1 MYSKK
6 VSRTNNSK
14 KYNSRITKKNNKP
27 KTHSYLIK
35 QEFLEDKIPLTYT
48 KKIQLFEKEFEERSN
63 WKKYDVNKPSTP
75 IDFLYMDGKYLVDK
89 SLWKYNK
96 VLSSSV
102 DMGTD
107 NHSISDKYKLIENLK
122 KTNINRKHLLEQT
135 FINLYEIYKNPSKLG
150 SYKSLFN
157 KYKVLIFKP
166 IHGIK
171 GQYMQTFD
179 NFNNFKKFT
188 MNLISRMYHKLKNFD
203 PQEYNKMG
211 IEKKYKTYNIE
222 WVLQEYIINP
232 LLFKERKFHMRGYFV
247 YYKPEKAPK
256 EGYIL
261 NNMTLFTAKDPYKTS
276 DVGNKDIHDTHYKN
290 TMVGVSF
297 YNDISDM
304 IGPEKTTLIMNQIVH
319 IFKNVLKV
327 INAKC
332 FEDSQNCFQI
342 FGFDAMITD
351 DFNVKIIETNYMPG
365 SPRIEVLQN
374 IMTEIVDPLFKPE
387 IKPEIH
393 QNTQH
398 NTQNN
403 KTKDTYH
410 FIKL

>member
-1 MYSKK
+1 MLSKK
-6 VSRTNNSK
+6 ITRTHTNK
-14 KYNSRITKKNNKP
+14 KTKKNTQ
-27 KTHSYLIK
+27 THKHTKKNTHYSYLIK
-35 QEFLEDKIPLTYT
+35 QEFLNDKIPLTNT
-48 KKIQLFEKEFEERSN
+48 PKIDIFKKEFQKRGN
-63 WKKYDVNKPSTP
+63 WIPYDESTPNKP
-75 IDFLYMDGKYLVDK
+75 IDFLYMDGKYIVDK

-96 VLSSSV
+96 IISSSV
-102 DMGTD
+102 DMASD

-122 KTNINRKHLLEQT
+122 NKTNINTKHILNQR
-135 FINLYEIYKNPSKLG
+135 FINLYNIYKNPSSLVT
-150 SYKSLFN
+150 YKPLFD
-157 KYKVLIFKP
+157 KYTVLIFKP

-171 GQYMQTFD
+171 GQDMQTFD
-179 NFNNFKKFT
+179 NFNNFKKFVT
-188 MNLISRMYHKLKNFD
+188 NLVTRMQHKLKHFNQ
-203 PQEYNKMG
+203 QEYNKMG
-211 IEKKYKTYNIE
+211 IEKRYKTYNIE

-232 LLFKERKFHMRGYFV
+232 LLYKQRKFHMRGYFI
-247 YYKPEKAPK
+247 YYNPEKGHK

-290 TMVGVSF
+290 TMVGISF

-304 IGPEKTTLIMNQIVH
+304 IGPEKTKDIMNQVVH

-332 FEDSQNCFQI
+332 FEDSKNCFQI

-374 IMTEIVDPLFKPE
+374 IMTEIVDPLFKPK
-387 IKPEIH
+387 IKPEM
-393 QNTQH
+393 QENTQ
-398 NTQNN
+398 
-403 KTKDTYH
+403 DFIPYH

>member
-6 VSRTNNSK
+6 ISRTHNSK

-35 QEFLEDKIPLTYT
+35 QEYLEDKIPLTDT
-48 KKIQLFEKEFEERSN
+48 KKIQLFEKEFQQRGN
-63 WKKYDVNKPSTP
+63 WEKYTESKDNKPSTP
-75 IDFLYMDGKYLVDK
+75 IDFLYMDGKYFFDK

-102 DMGTD
+102 DMATD
-107 NHSISDKYKLIENLK
+107 NNSISDKYKLIENLR
-122 KTNINRKHLLEQT
+122 KTNINRKHLLDQT
-135 FINLYEIYKNPSKLG
+135 FINLYDIYKNPSKLG
-150 SYKSLFN
+150 SYKYLFN

-171 GQYMQTFD
+171 GQDMQTFD
-179 NFNNFKKFT
+179 DFNNFKKFT
-188 MNLISRMYHKLKNFD
+188 MKLISRMYHKLKNFD

-211 IEKKYKTYNIE
+211 IEKKYKMYNIE

-247 YYKPEKAPK
+247 YYKPEKGHK

-261 NNMTLFTAKDPYKTS
+261 NNITIFTAKDPYKTS

-304 IGPEKTTLIMNQIVH
+304 IGPEKTNLIMNQLVH

-332 FEDSQNCFQI
+332 FEDSKNCFQI

-398 NTQNN
+398 N
-403 KTKDTYH
+403 KTKNTYH
-410 FIKL
+410 FTKL